1 MEYKMFVF
9 RKKNINIYLEIGKK
23 EMIRCDGMKW
33 LFGRKVFIWI
43 FF

>member
-1 MEYKMFVF
+1 MEHKMPAF
-9 RKKNINIYLEIGKK
+9 RKKNINIYSEIGKK

-33 LFGRKVFIWI
+33 SFGRKAFTWI